1 MNPETRKMLQVQIND
16 MAVCDRVFTTL
27 MGEEVDPRH
36 DFIEE
41 NAKYVSNI
49 DF

>member
-16 MAVCDRVFTTL
+16 MAICDSVFTTL
-27 MGEEVDPRH
+27 MGEEVEARH

-41 NAKYVSNI
+41 NAKYVLNI